1 MNICVP
7 SNVADMQ
14 GIYNELSGKILAGSD
29 GLFKI
34 CVNDVVQSVNR
45 LKSGKSNERYSDHVI
60 NGPHQL
66 FVLPKPIGITYLLI
80 QCYVGAMLP

>member
-1 MNICVP
+1 MP
-7 SNVADMQ
+7 SGVADMQ

-45 LKSGKSNERYSDHVI
+45 LKAES
-60 NGPHQL
+60 QL
-66 FVLPKPIGITYLLI
+66 KADFI
-80 QCYVGAMLP
+80 QII